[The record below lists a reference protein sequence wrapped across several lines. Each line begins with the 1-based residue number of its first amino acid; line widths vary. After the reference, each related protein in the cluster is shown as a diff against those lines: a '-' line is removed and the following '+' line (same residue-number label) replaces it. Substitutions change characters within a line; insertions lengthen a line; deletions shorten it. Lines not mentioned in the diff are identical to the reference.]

1 MSNLK
6 DVKPLFEWAV
16 VNGDSKI
23 IDRILVKTLPQLV
36 KSGCELTTSS
46 IENSSKVDVPSE
58 LYETIKLVTEELV
71 GSSFNK

>member
-16 VNGDSKI
+16 LNGDSKI